1 MNLKELVQ
9 NNLKLNTSKMYFD
22 EPMTKHTTFKIGG
35 PAEVFIKVDNIE
47 DLKQILDFTNKN
59 NIQLTVMGN
68 GSNVLVLDSGIKGIV
83 AKIEIK
89 KFEFGDT
96 LKNQGSNQTF
106 KECPKNQD
114 GNNFEI
120 IVGAGNKNIEIAQSL
135 LKHELTGFEEISG
148 IPGTI
153 GGAIRMNAGAH
164 GKEIKDLVKNV
175 TVMDYNGNI
184 KQMQNEE
191 MQFEYRNSILS
202 KEKLIVLEATLVFQK
217 GNKEEIQNKMK
228 EYQNWR
234 KEKQPL
240 EFPNAGSTFKRGDGF
255 ITAQLIDECGLKG
268 YNIGGAEIST
278 KHAGF
283 VVNKGGATA
292 QDVIA
297 LTNYIKE
304 KVYEKFQ
311 KNIELEIQ
319 ILGN

>member
-9 NNLKLNTSKMYFD
+9 ESLKLNTSKIYFD
-22 EPMTKHTTFKIGG
+22 EEMSKHTTFKIGG
-35 PAEVFIKVDNIE
+35 PAEVFIRVGEIG
-47 DLKQILDFTNKN
+47 DLKQIIDFTKTNQ
-59 NIQLTVMGN
+59 IPLTIMGN
-68 GSNVLVLDSGIKGIV
+68 GSNVLVLDSGIKGIT
-83 AKIEIK
+83 AKIDIK
-89 KFEFGDT
+89 KYEISQ
-96 LKNQGSNQTF
+96 N
-106 KECPKNQD
+106 EE
-114 GNNFEI
+114 NFEI
-120 IVGAGNKNIEIAQSL
+120 TVGAGNKNIEIAQSL
-135 LKHELTGFEEISG
+135 LKQELTGFEEISC

-202 KEKLIVLEATLVFQK
+202 KEKLIVLEVTLVFQK

-319 ILGN
+319 ILEN

>member
-9 NNLKLNTSKMYFD
+9 ESLKLNTSKIYFD

-35 PAEVFIKVDNIE
+35 PAEVFIKVDDVE
-47 DLKQILDFTNKN
+47 DLKQVLDFTNQS
-59 NIQLTVMGN
+59 NIPLTIMGN
-68 GSNVLVLDSGIKGIV
+68 GSNVLVLDSGIKGIT

-89 KFEFGDT
+89 KLDFGAFGT
-96 LKNQGSNQTF
+96 RPSMYQIT
-106 KECPKNQD
+106 
-114 GNNFEI
+114 
-120 IVGAGNKNIEIAQSL
+120 VGAGNKNIEIAQSL
-135 LKHELTGFEEISG
+135 LKQELTGFEEISG

-175 TVMDYNGNI
+175 TVIDYNGNI

-191 MQFEYRNSILS
+191 MQFEYRNSIIS
-202 KEKLIVLEATLVFQK
+202 KEKLIVLEATLVLQK

-234 KEKQPL
+234 REKQPL

-255 ITAQLIDECGLKG
+255 ITAALIDECGLKG
-268 YNIGGAEIST
+268 YSIGGAEVST

-283 VVNKGGATA
+283 VVNKGNATA
-292 QDVIA
+292 KDVIE

-304 KVYEKFQ
+304 KVFEKFQ
-311 KNIELEIQ
+311 KNIELEIEV
-319 ILGN
+319 LGVEK